1 MCLLLLGIKSLAVV
15 NEFVAKIFAE
25 DPDLAENGTTQY
37 YIAASNLY
45 KSGST
50 KSSGSI
56 IPSPFNISGEGKIVT
71 ATFMAEY
78 NQDRFI
84 LDVVAKEKAYP
95 EREARAK
102 VHVGV
107 I

>member
-1 MCLLLLGIKSLAVV
+1 MAAV
-15 NEFVAKIFAE
+15 NEFIAKILAE

-50 KSSGSI
+50 KLSGSV
-56 IPSPFNISGEGKIVT
+56 IPSPFNISADGKIVT
-71 ATFMAEY
+71 ATYMAEY

-84 LDVVAKEKAYP
+84 LEIVAKEKAYP
-95 EREARAK
+95 QREARAK
-102 VHVGV
+102 VHVS
-107 I
+107 